1 MRRPNE
7 EGLQA
12 KEDLS
17 KLPKTTQVSLTGE
30 LETLEATSRQ
40 LSQLVLKP
48 KLRLTT
54 LQLTTLQLTTIKLRA
69 EATREL
75 TPLEVAEILRE
86 VKAEILREA
95 RVEVRLVV

>member
-1 MRRPNE
+1 MRRLNE
-7 EGLQA
+7 EGLLA

-40 LSQLVLKP
+40 LSKLVLKP

-54 LQLTTLQLTTIKLRA
+54 LQFTTIKLRA

-75 TPLEVAEILRE
+75 TPLEVAEILPE